1 MTVYLVILLTVLT
14 HTAFKGSKVAISL
27 YAIEF
32 GATPFEI
39 GILFSMYSVFPVLLS
54 VYAGKMSDRMGFRL
68 PMLFGAGGLML
79 ALLLPF
85 LFPRLGSLYAS
96 AVLIGMCYIFYT
108 VSIQHLI
115 GALAEGH
122 ERTRNY
128 SLYSIGVAL
137 TAMLGPTTAGFAID
151 LIGHR
156 HTYLLL
162 AILPGLPFLALLVFR
177 SMFPHV
183 AVKQEERHTHRVM
196 DLVRDPPLR
205 RAFVTAGLVETGLE
219 LFNFFLPIYGHYSG
233 LTASQIGICMGA
245 FAAALLLVR
254 GIMPMLSRRSSEEAV
269 LSGSL
274 FLAAVTALLFPL
286 VSTFALLALVS
297 FVLGLGLGCGSPLS
311 MILAY
316 NRAPEGRAGE
326 AVGLRQTVNKATEVL
341 MPLIFGSLST
351 ALGMPPVFWMEALIL
366 GWAGELMRRD
376 ARRKIRAISAPPT
389 VSSRLP

>member
-1 MTVYLVILLTVLT
+1 MTVYIVILLTVLT

-27 YAIEF
+27 YAIQF

-54 VYAGKMSDRMGFRL
+54 VYAGKISDRMVFRA
-68 PMLFGAGGLML
+68 PMMLGAFGLTIG
-79 ALLLPF
+79 LLLPY
-85 LFPRLGSLYAS
+85 LFPRLVSLYAS

-115 GALAEGH
+115 GAAGEGH

-128 SLYSIGVAL
+128 SLYSVGVAV

-151 LIGHR
+151 MIGHR

-162 AILPGLPFLALLVFR
+162 AILPGLPFLALLL
-177 SMFPHV
+177 FPHMLPR
-183 AVKQEERHTHRVM
+183 APAKHAEAKQTHRVM
-196 DLVRDPPLR
+196 DLVRDAPLR
-205 RAFVTAGLVETGLE
+205 RAFITAGLVETGLE

-233 LTASQIGICMGA
+233 LSASQIGICMGA

-254 GIMPMLSRRSSEEAV
+254 GIMPFLARRTSEEAV

-274 FLAAVTALLFPL
+274 FLAGATALVFPL
-286 VSTFALLALVS
+286 VSSFALLTLMS

-316 NRAPEGRAGE
+316 NRAPAGRAGE
-326 AVGLRQTVNKATEVL
+326 AVGVRQTVNKATEVL
-341 MPLIFGSLST
+341 MPIVFGTLST
-351 ALGMPPVFWMEALIL
+351 GLGMMPVFWMEAAIL
-366 GWAGELMRRD
+366 GWAATLMRRD
-376 ARRKIRAISAPPT
+376 AQKNRGQTT
-389 VSSRLP
+389 VF

>member
-1 MTVYLVILLTVLT
+1 MTVYIVILLTVLT

-27 YAIEF
+27 YAIQF

-54 VYAGKMSDRMGFRL
+54 VYAGKISDRMGFRA
-68 PMLFGAGGLML
+68 PMMLGAFGLTIG
-79 ALLLPF
+79 LLLPY
-85 LFPRLGSLYAS
+85 LFPRLVSLYAS

-115 GALAEGH
+115 GAAGEGH

-128 SLYSIGVAL
+128 SLYSVGVAV

-151 LIGHR
+151 MIGHR

-162 AILPGLPFLALLVFR
+162 AILPGLPFLALLL
-177 SMFPHV
+177 FPHMLPR
-183 AVKQEERHTHRVM
+183 APAKHAEAKQTHRVM
-196 DLVRDPPLR
+196 DLVRDAPLR
-205 RAFVTAGLVETGLE
+205 RAFITAGLVETGLE

-233 LTASQIGICMGA
+233 LSASQIGICMGA

-254 GIMPMLSRRSSEEAV
+254 GIMPFLARRTSEEAV

-274 FLAAVTALLFPL
+274 FLAGATALVFPL
-286 VSTFALLALVS
+286 VSSFALLTLMS

-316 NRAPEGRAGE
+316 NRAPAGRAGE
-326 AVGLRQTVNKATEVL
+326 AVGVRQTVNKATEVL
-341 MPLIFGSLST
+341 MPIVFGTLST
-351 ALGMPPVFWMEALIL
+351 GLGMMPVFWMEAAIL
-366 GWAGELMRRD
+366 GWAATLMRRD
-376 ARRKIRAISAPPT
+376 AQKNRGQTT
-389 VSSRLP
+389 VF